1 LKLKRKVLSTVAAL
15 GALLAVLSMTSCAS
29 VKGKWAEIKT
39 EYALLR
45 QEWDE
50 IREFFGERQ
59 WSTEASQYAVID
71 TQDAEVAPMLG
82 MTPHTEL
89 LDSPYNSKDSVAILK
104 AVGDADGG
112 LTLRGSAVSDA
123 ERYGYTSVPYFT
135 DYGEDA
141 VLSALA
147 SAGISARVKTVDS
160 PAPAGEVFA
169 ISYAGISDSEGFYIN
184 PSVKVTLYVSGEK
197 VAPVASKGDGLVY
210 LTFDDGPSA
219 KTTLA
224 LLDILDTYGV
234 KATFFTLGSAVEK
247 NPDIAKNIIDRGH
260 SIGCHSF
267 THVYEDIYVSQGALE
282 NEVILWEKAV
292 KAAGVDLEGMEK
304 LFRFPGGSVGGK
316 LELDML
322 DTMMNMLSWHGYTVF
337 DWGVTI
343 NDAMLHT
350 AEDGVGSYD
359 HVKESFISSL
369 NQRIKTNKR
378 EGGGPII
385 ILMHENVDE
394 TVALLPWI
402 IEYLID
408 EGYTFGDLADY
419 GESWVF
425 ERDMK

>member
-1 LKLKRKVLSTVAAL
+1 MKLKRKILSIAAAA
-15 GALLAVLSMTSCAS
+15 GALIAILSMTSCTIADL
-29 VKGKWAEIKT
+29 KT

-45 QEWDE
+45 QEWNE
-50 IREFFGERQ
+50 IKEFFGERQ
-59 WSTEASQYAVID
+59 WSTEASKYAVTD
-71 TQDAEVAPMLG
+71 TPDTEVNPMLG

-89 LDSPYNSKDSVAILK
+89 LDSPYSNKDSLAILK
-104 AVGDADGG
+104 AVDDVAGG
-112 LTLRGSAVSDA
+112 LTLRGDTLVDA
-123 ERYGYTSVPYFT
+123 KKHGYTYVQYFA
-135 DYGEDA
+135 DYSKDA
-141 VLSALA
+141 VVSALEV
-147 SAGISARVKTVDS
+147 AGISVDVKTADS
-160 PAPAGEVFA
+160 PAPGGEAFA
-169 ISYAGISDSEGFYIN
+169 ISYAGVSDKDGFYIN
-184 PSVKVTLYVSGEK
+184 PSVRVTLYVSNEK
-197 VAPVASKGDGLVY
+197 VAPVASEGDGLVY

-219 KTTLA
+219 KTTEA

-234 KATFFTLGSAVEK
+234 KGTFFTLGTAVEK
-247 NPDIAKNIIDRGH
+247 NPDIAKNITDRGH

-267 THVYEDIYVSQGALE
+267 THVYEDIYASQGALE

-292 KAAGVDLEGMEK
+292 KAAGVNLDGTDK

-322 DTMMNMLSWHGYTVF
+322 DTMMEMLDWHGYTVF

-343 NDAMLHT
+343 NDAMLYT
-350 AEDGVGSYD
+350 AEDGVGSHDY
-359 HVKESFISSL
+359 VKDSFVQSL
-369 NQRIKTNKR
+369 NQRLKTNSR

-408 EGYTFGDLADY
+408 EGFTFGDLADFD
-419 GESWVF
+419 ESWVF